1 MNFDIA
7 ELDDRITK
15 CQKIL
20 DADPNSQIFAALAD
34 AYRKKGVIPKA
45 LEVCKKGLEVH
56 PDYASAY
63 VVLAKIFIDQNN
75 FEEADRQI
83 QKAIHAGGRTR
94 SVDLLQSEILIKLG
108 QPNKARVIL
117 EKLHKSDPGSDTIKS
132 LLETLE
138 SAAAEPAK
146 RDDSISIVPSSA
158 KRNYTLTNALSIIKI
173 LPRILG
179 VVAVAKDGMVI
190 EGHFDGM
197 LSKDDLG
204 ALASGAFDSIC
215 QGIEKINIGRPDE
228 ILIETD
234 QSKLWICNYDKML
247 IVISMR
253 DDANL
258 GSLRLK
264 VNEIFGHT
272 DFS

>member
-7 ELDDRITK
+7 ELDDRIAK

-20 DADPNSQIFAALAD
+20 EADPNSQIFAALAD
-34 AYRKKGVIPKA
+34 AYRKKGLAQKA
-45 LEVCKKGLEVH
+45 LEICKKGLEAN

-63 VVLAKIFIDQNN
+63 VVLAKVFIDQNN

-108 QPNKARVIL
+108 QTTKARVIL
-117 EKLHKSDPGSDTIKS
+117 EKLHNSDPTSDTIKA

-138 SAAAEPAK
+138 NAVAEPPR
-146 RDDSISIVPSSA
+146 RDDSISISPSSP

-173 LPRILG
+173 LPRVLG
-179 VVAVAKDGMVI
+179 VVAVARDGMVI
-190 EGHFDGM
+190 EGHFEGM
-197 LSKDDLG
+197 MSKDDLG
-204 ALASGAFDSIC
+204 ALASGAYDSIG
-215 QGIEKINIGRPDE
+215 QGIEKIELGKPRE

-234 QSKLWICNYDKML
+234 QSKLWICNFGKML

-264 VNEIFGHT
+264 VNEIFDHT